1 MCVTFSNLYSYRNA
15 VRAIKKVKK
24 TIEKSPNS
32 IEGLT
37 FAKVILAL
45 ESDQVFQV
53 TELYKLNSD
62 DFDLVIEL
70 LRDWRID
77 RFYIGKAKAFDT
89 ATHAKNIS

>member
-1 MCVTFSNLYSYRNA
+1 M
-15 VRAIKKVKK
+15 RAIKKVKK
-24 TIEKSPNS
+24 FIEKSPNS

-45 ESDQVFQV
+45 ESDQEFPV

-62 DFDLVIEL
+62 DFDLAIEL

-89 ATHAKNIS
+89 DTHAKNIS